1 MTRSVLTAVLTLVLV
16 AGTLP
21 APAMAQD
28 SRPGVAVLPFENGG
42 SYGRDREDLEALRRG
57 IAGILISE
65 LATRPAIRLVDRA
78 ETQRLLDEQ
87 NLAASGRVDA
97 ATAARVGRLV
107 GARYMIAGTFLDLYG
122 DFRIDA
128 RLIDVETGE
137 IVNVVRSDPSLKDRR
152 QLYAM
157 IQSVAERIATEARFP
172 AAGADAGTRS
182 AREIPTEAVTFYSR
196 ALLYEDRGDR
206 AKATEFYERALQLFP
221 AFTEATEGLRK
232 VRQP

>member
-1 MTRSVLTAVLTLVLV
+1 MTRSVLTAVLTIVLA

-21 APAMAQD
+21 APARAQD

-128 RLIDVETGE
+128 RIIDVETGE

-172 AAGADAGTRS
+172 SAGAAAGTRP